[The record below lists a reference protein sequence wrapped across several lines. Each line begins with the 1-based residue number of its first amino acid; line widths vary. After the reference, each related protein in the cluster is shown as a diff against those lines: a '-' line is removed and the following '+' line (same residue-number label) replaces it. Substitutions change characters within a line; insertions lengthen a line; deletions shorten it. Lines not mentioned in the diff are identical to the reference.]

1 MVVKELHK
9 SVRHSLEMGVDIST
23 YRARIG
29 TFSGSTGVGVTHE
42 ECLVNFTFGLKT
54 VGAVMFI
61 GMLLIMGGVEQNP
74 GPPKKEP
81 STEKNR
87 TQLAKTESDP
97 LSSESVTIYERSDV
111 NDIGNYNIVGKEKK
125 ISFATLF
132 STPRHRVD
140 RVVPSNFPSSSSP
153 LCQRTENSSD
163 SYGELHFQ
171 SIFKPIFPFF
181 GLTGRVNKQISVSE
195 ARILVEDNSSSGIQ
209 PTEAPMMLLR
219 GLLSMN
225 YETRDAYT
233 FPLQDSQPQVQHGQR
248 TNRVRTRKRVEVSS
262 PSDLF
267 MATFYCCDPML
278 QNLFPPYKSQKGV
291 ILVVI

>member
-1 MVVKELHK
+1 
-9 SVRHSLEMGVDIST
+9 MGVDIST

-81 STEKNR
+81 STEKKQNTAGEDRIGSIIIGSRHNLR
-87 TQLAKTESDP
+87 TKGCKR
-97 LSSESVTIYERSDV
+97 YR
-111 NDIGNYNIVGKEKK
+111 
-125 ISFATLF
+125 SFATLF

-163 SYGELHFQ
+163 SYGELHLQ
-171 SIFKPIFPFF
+171 SIFKPIFHFF

-278 QNLFPPYKSQKGV
+278 QNLFSPYKSQKGV